1 MYGNRGVKS
10 GAADGGLGIGRRRR
24 AGRAEGVFRWSFRS
38 DFTNKM
44 GESLEPA
51 GPKATDI
58 LSCAF

>member
-1 MYGNRGVKS
+1 ME
-10 GAADGGLGIGRRRR
+10 DGEFGIGRRGR

-44 GESLEPA
+44 GESLESA